1 MRISLISSLI
11 RSRNSQTRHSEGEN
25 RQARLEFML
34 KIHFLKFHRIML
46 GLCSFALALSMVEA
60 SQGPGEG
67 VLSGQI
73 TDQTDLA
80 VGGVQIRLRGLSTAV
95 VRVSRSRQDGS
106 FSIQN
111 LPPDSYQV
119 RLSAPGFTEHAEVVA
134 LGENQTLNLNIRLRV
149 ALLSET
155 IIVTPT
161 RSEQRVGDLAAA
173 VSVLN
178 QDEIHRS
185 PALALD
191 GVLRQVPTFSLF
203 RRTSSLA
210 AHPTSQGV
218 SLRGIGP
225 SGVSRTLVLLD
236 GMPFNDP
243 FGGWVYWSRVPLLS
257 IDQIEIVEGPNSNL
271 YGNYAMGGVIHIL
284 TRRPE
289 RRTLAVEGRVGNR
302 ETTKLDFFA
311 SDVWGSWG
319 LSLDGSL
326 FHTNGY
332 KIVAPGQR
340 GSVDQETNA
349 EHQNFNVKLDYTPS
363 ANFNFF
369 VKGSY
374 FGEDRNNGTPLQ
386 KNDTQYRFLGGG
398 VRFRTPD
405 DSEWQ
410 ASFFSHFQTFGSNFS
425 AVAGDRNSERLALTQ
440 EVPTYGYG
448 GFTQWSKSATPSHLL
463 SAGFDW
469 RWVDGESQEIVFFG
483 PVPGRVRDVGGRQ
496 RAVGMFLQDSW
507 TVLPGLQALLSA
519 RFDHW
524 RNYDASQEELA
535 VFSGTQTRVDFPDKD
550 NSRVSGRIGLSYQA
564 TDSVSLWS
572 AVGTGFRTPTLNEL
586 YRQFRVGNVVTLA
599 NFDLAPERL
608 KGVEGGLNYALNDN
622 LFWRVTGFWS
632 RLKDPVSNVTQTVTP
647 SLITRQRQNLGR
659 TQTWGLQTELEYRP
673 SRRWRL
679 SSAYLLNDSTVQS
692 FPANPALEGNRLAQV
707 AKHKFTVQAA
717 YMNPQ
722 AVDVA
727 LMGRLV
733 GPQFDDDLN
742 LFRLGSYFVLDATV
756 SRRLGEATEAFL
768 AVENLFNREYPVRSN
783 PASIGTPLLIQGGIR
798 FQIRGR

>member
-1 MRISLISSLI
+1 
-11 RSRNSQTRHSEGEN
+11 
-25 RQARLEFML
+25 ML
-34 KIHFLKFHRIML
+34 NIHFLKFHRIML
-46 GLCSFALALSMVEA
+46 GLCSFALALSMVGA

-67 VLSGQI
+67 VLSGRI

-95 VRVSRSRQDGS
+95 VRVSRSGQDGG

-119 RLSAPGFTEHAEVVA
+119 RLKAPGFTEHVEVVA

-149 ALLSET
+149 ALLPET

-173 VSVLN
+173 VTVLSE
-178 QDEIHRS
+178 DEIHRS

-191 GVLRQVPTFSLF
+191 DVLRQVPTFSLF

-236 GMPFNDP
+236 DMPFNDP

-289 RRTLAVEGRVGNR
+289 RRTLAVEGRAGNR
-302 ETTKLDFFA
+302 ETAKLDFFA
-311 SDVWGSWG
+311 SDVWGPWG

-326 FHTNGY
+326 FHTDGY
-332 KIVAPGQR
+332 RIVAPGQR
-340 GSVDQETNA
+340 GSVDIGTNSK
-349 EHQNFNVKLDYTPS
+349 HHNFNVKLDYTPS

-369 VKGSY
+369 VKGSF
-374 FGEDRNNGTPLQ
+374 FGEDRSNGTPLQ
-386 KNDTQYRFLGGG
+386 QNDTQYRFLGGG

-405 DSEWQ
+405 NSEWP

-425 AVAGDRNSERLALTQ
+425 AVAADRNSERLALTQ

-448 GFTQWSKSATPSHLL
+448 GFTQWSKAVTGSHLL

-469 RWVDGESQEIVFFG
+469 RWVDGESQEIVFIRTPPI
-483 PVPGRVRDVGGRQ
+483 PVRLRDVGGRQ
-496 RAVGMFLQDSW
+496 RAVGVFLQDSW
-507 TVLPGLQALLSA
+507 TLLPGLRALLSA

-524 RNYDASQEELA
+524 RNYDASQVEFA
-535 VFSGTQTRVDFPDKD
+535 VFSGRQTRVDFPDKD
-550 NSRVSGRIGLSYQA
+550 NGRVSGRIGLSYQV
-564 TDSVSLWS
+564 TDSVSIWS

-586 YRQFRVGNVVTLA
+586 YRQFRVGSVTTLA

-608 KGVEGGLNYALNDN
+608 KGVEGGLNYALSDR

-632 RLKDPVSNVTQTVTP
+632 RLKDPVSNVTIA
-647 SLITRQRQNLGR
+647 LNLRQRQNLGR
-659 TQTWGLQTELEYRP
+659 TRTWGLQTELEYRP
-673 SRRWRL
+673 SRSWRFAG
-679 SSAYLLNDSTVQS
+679 AYLLDDSTVQEA
-692 FPANPALEGNRLAQV
+692 PANPTLEGNRLAQV
-707 AKHKFTVQAA
+707 AKHKFTAQAA
-717 YMNPQ
+717 YLNPQ
-722 AVDVA
+722 IVDVA
-727 LMGRLV
+727 LTGKLI

-742 LFRLGSYFVLDATV
+742 LFKLGSYFVVDATL

-783 PASIGTPLLIQGGIR
+783 PSSIGTPLLIQGGIR
-798 FQIRGR
+798 FQILGR

>member
-1 MRISLISSLI
+1 
-11 RSRNSQTRHSEGEN
+11 
-25 RQARLEFML
+25 ML
-34 KIHFLKFHRIML
+34 KNRFLKFHHIML
-46 GLCSFALALSMVEA
+46 GLCSLALALSMVEA

-73 TDQTDLA
+73 TDQTDFA
-80 VGGVQIRLRGLSTAV
+80 VGNVQIRLRGLSTAV
-95 VRVSRSRQDGS
+95 VRVSRSGQDGS

-119 RLSAPGFTEHAEVVA
+119 RLNAPGFREHVEVVA
-134 LGENQTLNLNIRLRV
+134 LEQNQTANLNIRLRV
-149 ALLSET
+149 ALLPET
-155 IIVTPT
+155 ITVTPT
-161 RSEQRVGDLAAA
+161 RSEQRVGDLAAS

-178 QDEIHRS
+178 EDAIHRS
-185 PALALD
+185 PALVLD
-191 GVLRQVPTFSLF
+191 DVLRQVPSFSLF

-236 GMPFNDP
+236 DMPFNDP

-284 TRRPE
+284 TRKPE
-289 RRTLAVEGRVGNR
+289 RKTLAVEGRAGNR
-302 ETTKLDFFA
+302 KTAKLDFFA
-311 SDVWGSWG
+311 SDVWGFWG

-326 FHTNGY
+326 FHTDGY

-340 GSVDQETNA
+340 GSVDIEAGA
-349 EHQNFNVKLDYTPS
+349 EHHNFNLKLDYTPS

-374 FGEDRNNGTPLQ
+374 FGEERSNGTPLQ
-386 KNDTQYRFLGGG
+386 QNDTQYRFLGGG

-405 DSEWQ
+405 NSEWK
-410 ASFFSHFQTFGSNFS
+410 ASFFSQFQTFGSSFS
-425 AVAGDRNSERLALTQ
+425 SVADDRNSERLVLTQ

-448 GFTQWSKSATPSHLL
+448 GFTQWSKSVTPSHLL

-469 RWVDGESQEIVFFG
+469 RWVDGESQEIPTFSG
-483 PVPGRVRDVGGRQ
+483 QLRKLGGRQ
-496 RAVGMFLQDSW
+496 RAVGVFLQDSW
-507 TVLPGLQALLSA
+507 TLLPGLQALLSA

-524 RNYDASQEELA
+524 RNYDASPD
-535 VFSGTQTRVDFPDKD
+535 VFPGQQIPVDPDKET
-550 NSRVSGRIGLSYQA
+550 SRVSGRIGLSYQV

-586 YRQFRVGNVVTLA
+586 YRQFRVGDVTTLA

-608 KGVEGGLNYALNDN
+608 KGVEGGVNHALNDK
-622 LFWRVTGFWS
+622 LFWRVTGFWN
-632 RLKDPVSNVTQTVTP
+632 RLKDPVSNVT
-647 SLITRQRQNLGR
+647 LALNTRQRQNLGR
-659 TQTWGLQTELEYRP
+659 TRTWGLQTDLEYRP
-673 SRRWRL
+673 SRRWRF
-679 SSAYLLNDSTVQS
+679 SGAYLLDDSTVQS
-692 FPANPALEGNRLAQV
+692 SPANPALEGNQLAQV

-742 LFRLGSYFVLDATV
+742 LFRLGSYLVVDATL
-756 SRRLGEATEAFL
+756 SRRLGEATEIFL
-768 AVENLFNREYPVRSN
+768 TVENLFDREYPVRSN

-798 FQIRGR
+798 LQIRGR

>member
-1 MRISLISSLI
+1 
-11 RSRNSQTRHSEGEN
+11 
-25 RQARLEFML
+25 ML
-34 KIHFLKFHRIML
+34 KIHYLKFHHIGLM
-46 GLCSFALALSMVEA
+46 LCSFALAMSIAGA
-60 SQGPGEG
+60 SQGRGEG

-95 VRVSRSRQDGS
+95 VRVSRSGQDGS
-106 FSIQN
+106 FRIQD

-119 RLSAPGFTEHAEVVA
+119 RLRAPGFTEHAEVVL

-149 ALLSET
+149 ALLPET
-155 IIVTPT
+155 ITVTPT
-161 RSEQRVGDLAAA
+161 GSAQRVGDLAAS

-178 QDEIHRS
+178 EDAIHRS

-191 GVLRQVPTFSLF
+191 DVLRQVPTFSLF

-236 GMPFNDP
+236 DMPFNDP

-257 IDQIEIVEGPNSNL
+257 IDRIEIVEGPHSNL

-289 RRTLAVEGRVGNR
+289 KRTLAMEGRVGNR
-302 ETTKLDFFA
+302 ETAKLDFFA

-326 FHTNGY
+326 FHTDGY
-332 KIVAPGQR
+332 QIVAPGQR
-340 GSVDQETNA
+340 GSVDIEANA
-349 EHQNFNVKLDYTPS
+349 KHHNFNLKLDYTPS

-374 FGEDRNNGTPLQ
+374 FSEERSNGTPLQ
-386 KNDTQYRFLGGG
+386 NNDSQYRFLGGG

-405 DSEWQ
+405 NSEWQ
-410 ASFFSHFQTFGSNFS
+410 ASFFSQFQTFGSTFS
-425 AVAGDRNSERLALTQ
+425 AVAADRNSERLALTQ

-448 GFTQWSKSATPSHLL
+448 GFTQWSKSVSSSHLL

-469 RWVDGESQEIVFFG
+469 RWVDGESQEIVYIRTP
-483 PVPGRVRDVGGRQ
+483 PVPVRLRDVGGRQ
-496 RAVGMFLQDSW
+496 RAVGVFLQDSW
-507 TVLPGLQALLSA
+507 TLLPGLQALLSA

-524 RNYDASQEELA
+524 RNYDASREELA
-535 VFSGTQTRVDFPDKD
+535 VFSGTETRVDFPDKD
-550 NSRVSGRIGLSYQA
+550 NGRVSGRIGLSYQV

-586 YRQFRVGNVVTLA
+586 YRQFRVGSVTTLA

-608 KGVEGGLNYALNDN
+608 KGVEGGVNHALNDK

-632 RLKDPVSNVTQTVTP
+632 RLKDPVSNVTLTP
-647 SLITRQRQNLGR
+647 TLRQRQNLGR
-659 TQTWGLQTELEYRP
+659 SRTWGLQTELEYRP
-673 SRRWRL
+673 SRRWL
-679 SSAYLLNDSTVQS
+679 FAGAYLLNDSTVES

-707 AKHKFTVQAA
+707 AKHKFTLQAA

-722 AVDVA
+722 VVDVA
-727 LMGRLV
+727 LMGKLI

-742 LFRLGSYFVLDATV
+742 LFKLGSYFVLDATL
-756 SRRLGEATEAFL
+756 SRRLGETTEAFL
-768 AVENLFNREYPVRSN
+768 AVENLLNREYPVRSN
-783 PASIGTPLLIQGGIR
+783 PASIGTPLLIQGGVR

>member
-1 MRISLISSLI
+1 
-11 RSRNSQTRHSEGEN
+11 
-25 RQARLEFML
+25 ML
-34 KIHFLKFHRIML
+34 KIHFLKFHHIGL
-46 GLCSFALALSMVEA
+46 VLCSFALAISIAGA
-60 SQGPGEG
+60 SQGPQGG
-67 VLSGQI
+67 GLSGQI

-95 VRVSRSRQDGS
+95 VRVSRSGQDGS

-119 RLSAPGFTEHAEVVA
+119 RLNAPGFREHAEVVA
-134 LGENQTLNLNIRLRV
+134 LGENQTVNLNIRLRV
-149 ALLSET
+149 ALLPET
-155 IIVTPT
+155 ITVTPT
-161 RSEQRVGDLAAA
+161 GSEQRVGDLAAS

-178 QDEIHRS
+178 EDEIRRS

-191 GVLRQVPTFSLF
+191 DVLRQIPTFSLF

-236 GMPFNDP
+236 DMPFNDP

-257 IDQIEIVEGPNSNL
+257 VDQIEIVEGPNSNL
-271 YGNYAMGGVIHIL
+271 YGNYAMGGVIHVF
-284 TRRPE
+284 TRKPE
-289 RRTLAVEGRVGNR
+289 RKTLAVQGRVGNR
-302 ETTKLDFFA
+302 KTAKLDFFA

-326 FHTNGY
+326 FHTDGY

-340 GSVDQETNA
+340 GSVDIEAGA
-349 EHQNFNVKLDYTPS
+349 EHHNFNLKLDYTPS

-374 FGEDRNNGTPLQ
+374 FGEDRSNGTPLQ
-386 KNDTQYRFLGGG
+386 VNDTQYRFLGGG

-405 DSEWQ
+405 NSEWK
-410 ASFFSHFQTFGSNFS
+410 ASFFSQFQTFGSNFS
-425 AVAGDRNSERLALTQ
+425 SVADDRNSERLVLTQ

-448 GFTQWSKSATPSHLL
+448 GFTQWSKSVTASHLL

-483 PVPGRVRDVGGRQ
+483 PAPGRLRNVGGRQ
-496 RAVGMFLQDSW
+496 RAVGVFLQDSW
-507 TVLPGLQALLSA
+507 TLLPGLQALLSA

-524 RNYDASQEELA
+524 RNYDASQEEVL
-535 VFSGTQTRVDFPDKD
+535 VSSGNQTRVDFPDKD
-550 NSRVSGRIGLSYQA
+550 NGRVSGRIGLSYQV
-564 TDSVSLWS
+564 TDSASLWT

-586 YRQFRVGNVVTLA
+586 YRQFRVGSVTTLA

-608 KGVEGGLNYALNDN
+608 KGVEGGLNYALSDR

-632 RLKDPVSNVTQTVTP
+632 RLKDPVSNVTIA
-647 SLITRQRQNLGR
+647 LNLRQRQNLGR
-659 TQTWGLQTELEYRP
+659 TRTLGLQTELEYRP
-673 SRRWRL
+673 SRSWRFAG
-679 SSAYLLNDSTVQS
+679 AYLLNDSTVQE
-692 FPANPALEGNRLAQV
+692 FPANPTLEGNRLAQV
-707 AKHKFTVQAA
+707 AKHKFTAQAA

-722 AVDVA
+722 IVDVA
-727 LMGRLV
+727 LTGKLI

-742 LFRLGSYFVLDATV
+742 LFKLGSYFVVDATL
-756 SRRLGEATEAFL
+756 SRRLGEAAEAFL

-783 PASIGTPLLIQGGIR
+783 PSSIGTPLLIQGGIR
-798 FQIRGR
+798 FQILGL

>member
-1 MRISLISSLI
+1 M
-11 RSRNSQTRHSEGEN
+11 
-25 RQARLEFML
+25 LEFIL
-34 KIHFLKFHRIML
+34 KIHFLKVHHIML

-95 VRVSRSRQDGS
+95 VRVSRSGQDGG

-119 RLSAPGFTEHAEVVA
+119 RLNAPGFTEHVEVVA
-134 LGENQTLNLNIRLRV
+134 LGENKTLNLNIRLRV
-149 ALLSET
+149 ALLPET

-161 RSEQRVGDLAAA
+161 RSEQRVGDLAAS
-173 VSVLN
+173 VSVLDE
-178 QDEIHRS
+178 DEIRRS
-185 PALALD
+185 PALVLD
-191 GVLRQVPTFSLF
+191 DVLRQVPTFSLF

-236 GMPFNDP
+236 DMPFNDP

-257 IDQIEIVEGPNSNL
+257 VDQIEIVEGPNSNL

-289 RRTLAVEGRVGNR
+289 RRTLAVEGRAGNR
-302 ETTKLDFFA
+302 ATAKLDFFA

-326 FHTNGY
+326 FHTDGY

-340 GSVDQETNA
+340 GSVDQEANA
-349 EHQNFNVKLDYTPS
+349 VHHNFNVKLDYTPS

-386 KNDTQYRFLGGG
+386 ENDTQYRFLGGG

-405 DSEWQ
+405 NSEWQ
-410 ASFFSHFQTFGSNFS
+410 ASFFSHFQTFGSSFS
-425 AVAGDRNSERLALTQ
+425 AVAADRNSERLALTQ

-448 GFTQWSKSATPSHLL
+448 GFTQWSKSVTRSHLL

-469 RWVDGESQEIVFFG
+469 RWVDGESQEIVFIRTP
-483 PVPGRVRDVGGRQ
+483 PVPVRLRDVGGRQ
-496 RAVGMFLQDSW
+496 RAVGVFLQDSW
-507 TVLPGLQALLSA
+507 TLLPDLQALLSA

-535 VFSGTQTRVDFPDKD
+535 VFSGQQTRVDFPDKD
-550 NSRVSGRIGLSYQA
+550 NSRVSGRIGLSYQV

-608 KGVEGGLNYALNDN
+608 KGAEGGLNYALNDK

-659 TQTWGLQTELEYRP
+659 TRTWGLQTELEYRP
-673 SRRWRL
+673 SRRWRFAG
-679 SSAYLLNDSTVQS
+679 AYLLDDSTVQS

-727 LMGRLV
+727 LMGKLV

-742 LFRLGSYFVLDATV
+742 LFRLGSYFVVDATL
-756 SRRLGEATEAFL
+756 SRRLGEAAEAFL

-798 FQIRGR
+798 FQILGR

>member
-1 MRISLISSLI
+1 
-11 RSRNSQTRHSEGEN
+11 
-25 RQARLEFML
+25 ML
-34 KIHFLKFHRIML
+34 KIHYLKSHHIGLM
-46 GLCSFALALSMVEA
+46 LCSFALAISIA
-60 SQGPGEG
+60 GATQGPQGG

-80 VGGVQIRLRGLSTAV
+80 VGGVQIGLRGLSTAV
-95 VRVSRSRQDGS
+95 IRASRSGQDGS
-106 FSIQN
+106 FSIQG

-119 RLSAPGFTEHAEVVA
+119 RLSAPGFTEHAEVVL

-149 ALLSET
+149 ALLPET
-155 IIVTPT
+155 ITVTPT
-161 RSEQRVGDLAAA
+161 GSEQRVGDLAAS

-178 QDEIHRS
+178 EDAIHRS

-191 GVLRQVPTFSLF
+191 DVLRQVPTFSLF

-210 AHPTSQGV
+210 AHPTTQGV

-236 GMPFNDP
+236 DMPFNDP

-257 IDQIEIVEGPNSNL
+257 VDQIEILEGPNSNL
-271 YGNYAMGGVIHIL
+271 YGNYAMGGVIHVL
-284 TRRPE
+284 TRKPE
-289 RRTLAVEGRVGNR
+289 RKTLAVEGRAGNR
-302 ETTKLDFFA
+302 KTAKLDFFA

-326 FHTNGY
+326 FHTDGY

-340 GSVDQETNA
+340 GSVDIEAGA
-349 EHQNFNVKLDYTPS
+349 EHHNFNLKLDYTPS

-369 VKGSY
+369 VKGSL
-374 FGEDRNNGTPLQ
+374 FSEHRSNGTPLQ
-386 KNDTQYRFLGGG
+386 QNDTQYRFLGGG

-405 DSEWQ
+405 NSEWK
-410 ASFFSHFQTFGSNFS
+410 ASFFSQFQTFGSSFS
-425 AVAGDRNSERLALTQ
+425 SVADDRNSERLVLSQ

-448 GFTQWSKSATPSHLL
+448 GFTQWSKSVTASHLL

-469 RWVDGESQEIVFFG
+469 RWVDGESQEIPTFSG
-483 PVPGRVRDVGGRQ
+483 QLRKLGGRQ
-496 RAVGMFLQDSW
+496 RAVGVFLQDSW
-507 TVLPGLQALLSA
+507 TLLPGLQALLSA

-524 RNYDASQEELA
+524 RNYDISPD
-535 VFSGTQTRVDFPDKD
+535 VFSGPPPVDPETET
-550 NSRVSGRIGLSYQA
+550 SRVSGRIGLSYQV

-586 YRQFRVGNVVTLA
+586 YRRFRVGAVTTLA

-608 KGVEGGLNYALNDN
+608 KGVEGGLNHALNDK
-622 LFWRVTGFWS
+622 LFWRVTGFWN
-632 RLKDPVSNVTQTVTP
+632 RLKDPVSNVTIA
-647 SLITRQRQNLGR
+647 LNLRQRQNLGR
-659 TQTWGLQTELEYRP
+659 TRTWGLQTELEYRP
-673 SRRWRL
+673 SRRWRFAG
-679 SSAYLLNDSTVQS
+679 AYLLDDSTVQEA
-692 FPANPALEGNRLAQV
+692 PANPALEGNRLAQV

-722 AVDVA
+722 AVDIA
-727 LMGRLV
+727 LMGKLI

-742 LFRLGSYFVLDATV
+742 LFKLGSYFVLDATV
-756 SRRLGEATEAFL
+756 SRRLGETTEAFL

-783 PASIGTPLLIQGGIR
+783 PASIGTPLLIQGGVR

>member
-1 MRISLISSLI
+1 V
-11 RSRNSQTRHSEGEN
+11 
-25 RQARLEFML
+25 
-34 KIHFLKFHRIML
+34 KIHFLKFHHIGL
-46 GLCSFALALSMVEA
+46 VLCSFALAISIAGA
-60 SQGPGEG
+60 SQVPQGGM
-67 VLSGQI
+67 LSGQI
-73 TDQTDLA
+73 TDQTDFAL
-80 VGGVQIRLRGLSTAV
+80 GGVQIRLRGLATAV
-95 VRVSRSRQDGS
+95 VRTSRSGQDGS

-119 RLSAPGFTEHAEVVA
+119 RLKAPGFREHVEVVA

-149 ALLSET
+149 ALLPET

-161 RSEQRVGDLAAA
+161 RSEQRVGDLAAS

-178 QDEIHRS
+178 KDQIHRS

-191 GVLRQVPTFSLF
+191 DVLRQVPTFSLF

-218 SLRGIGP
+218 SLRGIGS

-236 GMPFNDP
+236 DMPFNDP

-257 IDQIEIVEGPNSNL
+257 VDQIEIVEGPNSNL

-289 RRTLAVEGRVGNR
+289 RRTLAVEGRAGNR
-302 ETTKLDFFA
+302 ATAKLDFFA

-326 FHTNGY
+326 FHTDGY

-340 GSVDQETNA
+340 GSVDIEANA
-349 EHQNFNVKLDYTPS
+349 KHHNFNVKLDYTPS

-374 FGEDRNNGTPLQ
+374 FGEDRSNGTPLQ
-386 KNDTQYRFLGGG
+386 QNDTQYRFLGGG

-405 DSEWQ
+405 NSELQ
-410 ASFFSHFQTFGSNFS
+410 ASFFSHFQTFGSSFS
-425 AVAGDRNSERLALTQ
+425 RVEADRNSERLVLTQ

-448 GFTQWSKSATPSHLL
+448 GFTQWSKSVTRSHLL

-483 PVPGRVRDVGGRQ
+483 PVPGRLRDVGGRQ
-496 RAVGMFLQDSW
+496 RAVGVFLQDFW
-507 TVLPGLQALLSA
+507 TLLPGLQALLSA

-524 RNYDASQEELA
+524 RNYDASKEELL
-535 VFSGTQTRVDFPDKD
+535 VSTGVRTSEEFDDKD
-550 NSRVSGRIGLSYQA
+550 NSRVSGRIGLSYQV

-586 YRQFRVGNVVTLA
+586 YRQFRVGNVETKA
-599 NFDLAPERL
+599 NSDLAPERL
-608 KGVEGGLNYALNDN
+608 KGVEGGLNYTLNGN

-632 RLKDPVSNVTQTVTP
+632 RLKDPVSNVTLTLTP
-647 SLITRQRQNLGR
+647 TLITRQRQNLGQTR
-659 TQTWGLQTELEYRP
+659 TWGLQTELEYRP
-673 SRRWRL
+673 SRRWRFGG
-679 SSAYLLNDSTVQS
+679 AYLLDDSTVQS

-722 AVDVA
+722 AVNVA
-727 LMGRLV
+727 LMGQLV

-742 LFRLGSYFVLDATV
+742 LFRLGSYFVLEATV

-768 AVENLFNREYPVRSN
+768 AVENLFNQEYPVRSN

-798 FQIRGR
+798 FQILGR

>member
-1 MRISLISSLI
+1 
-11 RSRNSQTRHSEGEN
+11 
-25 RQARLEFML
+25 ML
-34 KIHFLKFHRIML
+34 KTSFLKFRYIML
-46 GLCSFALALSMVEA
+46 GICSFALALSMVGA
-60 SQGPGEG
+60 SQGSGEG

-95 VRVSRSRQDGS
+95 VRVSRSGQDGS

-111 LPPDSYQV
+111 LPPDSYQL
-119 RLSAPGFTEHAEVVA
+119 RLSTPGFTEHHEVVV
-134 LGENQTLNLNIRLRV
+134 LGENKTLNLNIRLRV
-149 ALLSET
+149 ALLPET
-155 IIVTPT
+155 ITVTPT
-161 RSEQRVGDLAAA
+161 RSEQRVGDLPAS

-178 QDEIHRS
+178 EEEIHRS

-191 GVLRQVPTFSLF
+191 EVLRQVPTFSLF

-236 GMPFNDP
+236 NMPFNDP

-257 IDQIEIVEGPNSNL
+257 VDQIEIVEGPNSNL

-289 RRTLAVEGRVGNR
+289 KRTLAMEGRVGNR
-302 ETTKLDFFA
+302 ETAKFDFFA
-311 SDVWGSWG
+311 SDVWGAWG

-326 FHTNGY
+326 FHTDGY

-340 GSVDQETNA
+340 GSVDQEANA
-349 EHQNFNVKLDYTPS
+349 EHHNFNIKLDYTPS

-369 VKGSY
+369 VKGSF
-374 FGEDRNNGTPLQ
+374 FGEDRSNGTPLQ
-386 KNDTQYRFLGGG
+386 NNDTQYRFLGGG

-405 DSEWQ
+405 NSEWQ
-410 ASFFSHFQTFGSNFS
+410 ASFFSHFQTFGSTFS
-425 AVAGDRNSERLALTQ
+425 SVADDRNSERLALTQ
-440 EVPTYGYG
+440 EVPTFGYG
-448 GFTQWSKSATPSHLL
+448 GSTQWSKSVSTSHLL

-469 RWVDGESQEIVFFG
+469 RWVDGESQEIVFIRTPAV
-483 PVPGRVRDVGGRQ
+483 PVRLRDVGGRQ
-496 RAVGMFLQDSW
+496 RAAGVFLQDSW

-550 NSRVSGRIGLSYQA
+550 NARVSGRVGLSYHLNE
-564 TDSVSLWS
+564 SVSLWS

-608 KGVEGGLNYALNDN
+608 KGVEGGLNYALNDH

-659 TQTWGLQTELEYRP
+659 TRTWGVQTELVYRP

-679 SSAYLLNDSTVQS
+679 AGAYLLNDSTVQS

-707 AKHKFTVQAA
+707 AKHKFTIQAA

-742 LFRLGSYFVLDATV
+742 LFRLGSYFALDATV
-756 SRRLGEATEAFL
+756 SRRLGETTEAFL